1 MSDGKYHETELYALM
16 QVLRTAHEKA
26 FDAWIEE
33 ISGRMPPEQ
42 AAEAVAALK
51 AEMRGPG
58 YAALLAVVEDLE
70 ESSEYWS
77 EYFVPLGIVDRMRAA
92 LAEARG
98 C

>member
-1 MSDGKYHETELYALM
+1 MKDGKYHETELYRLM
-16 QVLRTAHEKA
+16 KRLCQAHDKA

-33 ISGRMPPEQ
+33 IAGRMSPEQ
-42 AAEAVAALK
+42 SDEIATALK

-58 YAALLAVVEDLE
+58 YAKLLAVVEDLE

-92 LAEARG
+92 LAEAKG
-98 C
+98 